1 MTGKHK
7 APIGVFDSGVGGLT
21 VVQQLRRL
29 LPSEDILYFGDTARA
44 PYGGREPA
52 EICLFMGQILQFME
66 EHGVKLAVVA
76 CNTMTAWGLAD
87 MQGRFPFPVIGMDSG
102 VSQALQVSPGK
113 RIGVIATAATVN
125 SGKHERDA
133 LALCS
138 DAHFFGQP
146 CPEFVPLIEQE
157 RLASSELR
165 KAAVSYLQPLRQAET
180 EAVILG
186 CTHYPVIGSLL
197 QEILGEGVALI
208 DPAEATAQ
216 AAKRFLQEQGME
228 APQRQGSLRLYV
240 SGEPLRAQRLAAMI
254 LQDAQVK
261 IMHASMEKQEINRL
275 EA

>member
-29 LPSEDILYFGDTARA
+29 LPAEDILYFGDTARA

-52 EICLFMGQILQFME
+52 EICLFMSQILRFME

-87 MQGRFPFPVIGMDSG
+87 AHGRFPFAVIGMDSG

-133 LALCS
+133 VALCS
-138 DAHFFGQP
+138 DVHFLGQS

-157 RLASSELR
+157 QLESPELR
-165 KAAVSYLQPLRQAET
+165 QAALAYLQPLRQAGT

-197 QEILGEGVALI
+197 REVLGSGVTLI
-208 DPAEATAQ
+208 DPALATAQ
-216 AAKRFLQEQGME
+216 AARSVLQEQGLE
-228 APQRQGSLRLYV
+228 ATQRQGRIALYV
-240 SGEPLRAQRLAAMI
+240 SGDPLRAQRLASVI
-254 LQDAQVK
+254 LQDTQVE
-261 IMHASMEKQEINRL
+261 ILHASMEEKEINRL

>member
-29 LPSEDILYFGDTARA
+29 LPAEDILYFGDTARA

-52 EICLFMGQILQFME
+52 EICLFMSQILRFME

-76 CNTMTAWGLAD
+76 CNTMTAWGLTDA
-87 MQGRFPFPVIGMDSG
+87 QGRFPFAVIGMDSG

-133 LALCS
+133 VALCS
-138 DAHFFGQP
+138 DVHFLGQS

-157 RLASSELR
+157 QLESPELR
-165 KAAVSYLQPLRQAET
+165 QAALAYLQPLRQAGT

-197 QEILGEGVALI
+197 REVLGSGVTLI
-208 DPAEATAQ
+208 DPALATAQ
-216 AAKRFLQEQGME
+216 AARSVLQEQGLE
-228 APQRQGSLRLYV
+228 ATQRQGRIALYV
-240 SGEPLRAQRLAAMI
+240 SGDPLRALRLASVI
-254 LQDAQVK
+254 LQDTQVE
-261 IMHASMEKQEINRL
+261 ILHASMEEKEINRL

>member
-29 LPSEDILYFGDTARA
+29 LPAEDILYFGDTARA

-52 EICLFMGQILQFME
+52 EICLFMRQILQFME
-66 EHGVKLAVVA
+66 ERGVKLAVVA

-87 MQGRFPFPVIGMDSG
+87 AQGRFSFPVIGMDSG
-102 VSQALQVSPGK
+102 VSQALQASPGK

-133 LALCS
+133 AALCS
-138 DAHFFGQP
+138 NAHFLGQS

-157 RLASSELR
+157 LLESSELR
-165 KAAVSYLQPLRQAET
+165 QAAWAYLQPLRQAGT

-197 QEILGEGVALI
+197 REILGAEVTLI
-208 DPAEATAQ
+208 DPAAATAQ
-216 AAKRFLQEQGME
+216 EAKRVLQEQRLE

-240 SGEPLRAQRLAAMI
+240 SGDPLRAQRLAAMI
-254 LQDAQVK
+254 LQDVQVE
-261 IMHASMEKQEINRL
+261 ILHASMEEKEINRL

>member
-29 LPSEDILYFGDTARA
+29 LPAEDILYFGDTARA

-52 EICLFMGQILQFME
+52 EICLFMSQILRFME

-87 MQGRFPFPVIGMDSG
+87 AQGRFPFAVIGMDSG

-133 LALCS
+133 VALCS
-138 DAHFFGQP
+138 DVHFLGQS

-157 RLASSELR
+157 QLESPELR
-165 KAAVSYLQPLRQAET
+165 QAALAYLQPLRQAGT

-197 QEILGEGVALI
+197 RDVLGSGVTLI
-208 DPAEATAQ
+208 DPALATAQ
-216 AAKRFLQEQGME
+216 AARSVLQEQGLE
-228 APQRQGSLRLYV
+228 ATQRQGRIALYV
-240 SGEPLRAQRLAAMI
+240 SGDPLRAQRLASVI
-254 LQDAQVK
+254 LQDTQVE
-261 IMHASMEKQEINRL
+261 ILHASMEEKEINRL

>member
-29 LPSEDILYFGDTARA
+29 LPAEDILYFGDTARA

-52 EICLFMGQILQFME
+52 EICLFMSQILRFME

-87 MQGRFPFPVIGMDSG
+87 AQGRFPFAVIGMDSG

-133 LALCS
+133 VALCS
-138 DAHFFGQP
+138 DVHFLGQS

-157 RLASSELR
+157 QLESPELR
-165 KAAVSYLQPLRQAET
+165 QAALAYLQPLRQAGT

-197 QEILGEGVALI
+197 REVLGSGVTLI
-208 DPAEATAQ
+208 DPALATAQ
-216 AAKRFLQEQGME
+216 AARSVLQEQGLE
-228 APQRQGSLRLYV
+228 ATQRQGRIALYV
-240 SGEPLRAQRLAAMI
+240 SGDPLRAQRLASVI
-254 LQDAQVK
+254 LQDTQVE
-261 IMHASMEKQEINRL
+261 ILHASMEEKEINRL

>member
-29 LPSEDILYFGDTARA
+29 LPAEDILYFGDTARA

-52 EICLFMGQILQFME
+52 EICLFMSQILRFME

-76 CNTMTAWGLAD
+76 CNTMTAWGLTDA
-87 MQGRFPFPVIGMDSG
+87 QGRFPFAVIGMDSG

-133 LALCS
+133 VALCS
-138 DAHFFGQP
+138 DVHFLGQS

-157 RLASSELR
+157 QLESPELR
-165 KAAVSYLQPLRQAET
+165 QAALAYLQPLRQAGT

-197 QEILGEGVALI
+197 REVLGSGVTLI
-208 DPAEATAQ
+208 DPALATAQ
-216 AAKRFLQEQGME
+216 AARSVLQEQGLE
-228 APQRQGSLRLYV
+228 ATQRQGRIALYV
-240 SGEPLRAQRLAAMI
+240 SGDPLRAQRLASVI
-254 LQDAQVK
+254 LQDTQVE
-261 IMHASMEKQEINRL
+261 ILHASMEEKEINRL

>member
-21 VVQQLRRL
+21 VVQQLRQI
-29 LPSEDILYFGDTARA
+29 LPAEDILYFGDTARA

-52 EICLFMGQILQFME
+52 EIRLFMSQILHFME
-66 EHGVKLAVVA
+66 ERGVKLAVVA

-87 MQGRFPFPVIGMDSG
+87 AQGQFSFPVIGMDSG

-133 LALCS
+133 LELCS
-138 DAHFFGQP
+138 DAHFFGQA

-157 RLASSELR
+157 LLESPDLR
-165 KAAVSYLQPLRQAET
+165 QAVKAYLQPLQQAGT
-180 EAVILG
+180 EAIILG

-197 QEILGEGVALI
+197 REILGPGVTLI
-208 DPAEATAQ
+208 DPALATAQ
-216 AAKRFLQEQGME
+216 AARSVLQEQGLE
-228 APQRQGSLRLYV
+228 APPRQGRITLYV
-240 SGEPLRAQRLAAMI
+240 SGDPLRAQRLAAMI

-261 IMHASMEKQEINRL
+261 ILHASMEKKEINRL